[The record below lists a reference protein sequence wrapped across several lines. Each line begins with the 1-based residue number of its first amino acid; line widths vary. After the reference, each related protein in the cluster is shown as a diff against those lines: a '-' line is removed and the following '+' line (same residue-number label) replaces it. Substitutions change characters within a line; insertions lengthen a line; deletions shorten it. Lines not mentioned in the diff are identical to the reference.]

1 MIKEELHFTI
11 EGSFIND
18 FAKEKLIYDNDVTAA
33 FKLIES
39 CLVSDEINEDERR
52 GLVLKV
58 LDGQLNLEGDSY
70 NGIIVTETG
79 ISGILVDH
87 LNKMKEEIKSLKEE
101 LQEEYQKH
109 AEQLEIINEL
119 LPEWELSRINEA
131 WIRTK
136 GSSTEEPIFDLPE
149 SSYHEYV
156 KTTNKSLSE
165 STLENKEQEESKFF
179 KEVNIIKPHSDK
191 YYTYG
196 WLEPNGTFHEVKWGD
211 HNDFAWK
218 YLREHNLPYERD
230 LSKAGDAL
238 TDRGWVLLHNPGMD
252 LAYVTRDETTP
263 LTKAQRDYLYA
274 YYIDRDARDIAE
286 KYLGD
291 L

>member
-1 MIKEELHFTI
+1 MIKEELHFTV

-101 LQEEYQKH
+101 LQEEYRKH

-136 GSSTEEPIFDLPE
+136 GPSIEKPIFTLTD
-149 SSYHEYV
+149 SYKEYV
-156 KTTNKSLSE
+156 KTTNKKLSE
-165 STLENKEQEESKFF
+165 SILKSEEQEESKFF
-179 KEVNIIKPHSDK
+179 KKVNIIRPHSDE
-191 YYTYG
+191 YYMYG

-211 HNDFAWK
+211 HNDFAWR
-218 YLREHNLPYERD
+218 YLREHKLPCKRD
-230 LSKAGDAL
+230 FSRAGDAL
-238 TDRGWVLLHNPGMD
+238 TDRGWILLHNPSMD
-252 LAYVTRDETTP
+252 LAYVTRNETIP

-274 YYIDRDARDIAE
+274 YYIDRDARNTAE

-291 L
+291 S